1 MTRRPDPFDKS
12 KLEVAL
18 REVGC
23 PESFISTAVSNYR
36 LFVPLLF
43 AKLGEERLFEIIC
56 AAQDELGLG
65 DQHSAWRSSIKY
77 LIEWAEH
84 ALEEYIARRGRTL
97 PIVSPEQQKAQKE
110 NDLVAEQPR
119 LL

>member
-12 KLEVAL
+12 KLEEAL
-18 REVGC
+18 RELGC
-23 PESFISTAVSNYR
+23 PESFISTTISNYR

-43 AKLGEERLFEIIC
+43 AKLGEERILELIC
-56 AAQDELGLG
+56 ATQDELGLG

-84 ALEEYIARRGRTL
+84 ALEDYKARRGRTL
-97 PIVSPEQQKAQKE
+97 PVISPDQQKKQSE
-110 NDLVAEQPR
+110 QEPVVEQPR